1 MNLVCRD
8 ICFDQTLI
16 CIGNCSDDNAC
27 ISQCARDETVCISRE
42 LFHGP
47 WMNTYVI
54 KIVHVIMNALV
65 VVSGAVM
72 QFASSVQIKKI
83 IKIGISA
90 SKNMVLILVF
100 VFTIVLMMSALL
112 TVFQYTEIK
121 FKNALVRF
129 NIFLC
134 SLTPP
139 HRCREFF

>member
-1 MNLVCRD
+1 
-8 ICFDQTLI
+8 
-16 CIGNCSDDNAC
+16 
-27 ISQCARDETVCISRE
+27 
-42 LFHGP
+42 
-47 WMNTYVI
+47 MNTYVI

-100 VFTIVLMMSALL
+100 VFTIVLMMNALL
-112 TVFQYTEIK
+112 TVFQYTKIK

-129 NIFLC
+129 NIFLW
-134 SLTPP
+134 SLTPQ
-139 HRCREFF
+139 HRYREFF